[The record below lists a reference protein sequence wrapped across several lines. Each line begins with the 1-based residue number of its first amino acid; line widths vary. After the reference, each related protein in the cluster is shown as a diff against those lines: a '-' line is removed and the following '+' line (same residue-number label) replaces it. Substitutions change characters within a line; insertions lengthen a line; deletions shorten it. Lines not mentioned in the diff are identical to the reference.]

1 MLENKYERQFF
12 VCLKFQPIEF
22 IFFAHSR
29 KTITLLYFRYFIVS
43 LDLTHD
49 YLFWGKPGNPISI
62 LQNIFYSK
70 TVISEP
76 CLSGSNYF

>member
-1 MLENKYERQFF
+1 M
-12 VCLKFQPIEF
+12 
-22 IFFAHSR
+22 
-29 KTITLLYFRYFIVS
+29 LYFRYFIVS

-62 LQNIFYSK
+62 LQNIFCSK

>member
-49 YLFWGKPGNPISI
+49 YLFWGKPGNPFQSYR
-62 LQNIFYSK
+62 IFFAVK
-70 TVISEP
+70 P
-76 CLSGSNYF
+76 